1 MSVERGAR
9 SASRLATPLAILVM
23 MSIGTPE
30 VRSQE
35 PSKSGALKVS
45 GQAQPANPAALP
57 PAGLPIGAELAAD
70 YVIGPD
76 DVLSVVFWREKELS
90 GEVTVRPDGRISLPL
105 LNDIHAAGL
114 TPDQLRDHVLQRAAS
129 LVEDPQATIV
139 VKTVN
144 SRKVFITGMVERP
157 GSYPLTNRTTVLQ
170 LIATA
175 GGLREFAKADDTVV
189 IRNQNGRET
198 RFRFDYKQVIKGKR
212 LEQNVELKPGD
223 TVVVP

>member
-1 MSVERGAR
+1 MAPGHAR
-9 SASRLATPLAILVM
+9 SGSGLGIALAALLLVLGTAAVPHAQQSAPTDRLKQAS
-23 MSIGTPE
+23 
-30 VRSQE
+30 
-35 PSKSGALKVS
+35 
-45 GQAQPANPAALP
+45 NPAALP
-57 PAGLPIGAELAAD
+57 PANAPTGVELAPD

-76 DVLSVVFWREKELS
+76 DVLAIVFWREKELS

-105 LNDIHAAGL
+105 LNDIAAAGL
-114 TPDQLRDHVLQRAAS
+114 TPDQLRDRVLQRAAT
-129 LVEDPQATIV
+129 LVEDPQATVV

-175 GGLREFAKADDTVV
+175 GGLREFAKSGDIVM
-189 IRNQNGRET
+189 IRNDHGRET
-198 RFRFDYKQVIKGKR
+198 RFRFDYKDVVKGKR
-212 LEQNVELKPGD
+212 LEQNLELKPGD

>member
-1 MSVERGAR
+1 MKTPTQTRYG
-9 SASRLATPLAILVM
+9 SRHGFALAALLIVL
-23 MSIGTPE
+23 GTAAVPHAQQPDPTD
-30 VRSQE
+30 R
-35 PSKSGALKVS
+35 LKL
-45 GQAQPANPAALP
+45 GQAQASNPAALP
-57 PAGLPIGAELAAD
+57 PANAPGGTELAPD

-76 DVLSVVFWREKELS
+76 DVLAIVFWREKELS

-105 LNDIHAAGL
+105 LNDIPAAGL
-114 TPDQLRDHVLQRAAS
+114 TPDQLRDRVLQRAAT
-129 LVEDPQATIV
+129 LVEDPQATVV

-175 GGLREFAKADDTVV
+175 GGLREFAKSGDIVM
-189 IRNQNGRET
+189 IRNDKGRET
-198 RFRFDYKQVIKGKR
+198 RFQFDYKQVVKGKR
-212 LEQNVELKPGD
+212 LEQNLELKPGD

>member
-1 MSVERGAR
+1 MKAPAHAR
-9 SASRLATPLAILVM
+9 SGSKHRIALAALLM
-23 MSIGTPE
+23 LLGTAAVPHGQQS
-30 VRSQE
+30 VPTDRV
-35 PSKSGALKVS
+35 KL
-45 GQAQPANPAALP
+45 GQAQASNPAALP
-57 PAGLPIGAELAAD
+57 PATTPIETELAAD

-76 DVLSVVFWREKELS
+76 DVLSIVFWREKELS

-105 LNDIHAAGL
+105 LNDISAAGL
-114 TPDQLRDHVLQRAAS
+114 TPDQLRDRVLQRAAT
-129 LVEDPQATIV
+129 LVEDPQATVV

-175 GGLREFAKADDTVV
+175 GGLREFAKAGDIVV
-189 IRNQNGRET
+189 IRNDRGRET
-198 RFRFDYKQVIKGKR
+198 RFRFDYKQVVKGKK
-212 LEQNVELKPGD
+212 LEQNLELKPAD

>member
-1 MSVERGAR
+1 MLIVLGTA
-9 SASRLATPLAILVM
+9 AVPHAQQPAPTDRLKL
-23 MSIGTPE
+23 
-30 VRSQE
+30 
-35 PSKSGALKVS
+35 
-45 GQAQPANPAALP
+45 GQAQASNPAALP
-57 PAGLPIGAELAAD
+57 PATAPSGTELAPD

-76 DVLSVVFWREKELS
+76 DVLAIVFWREKELS

-105 LNDIHAAGL
+105 LNDISAAGL
-114 TPDQLRDHVLQRAAS
+114 TPDQLRDRVLQRAAT
-129 LVEDPQATIV
+129 LVEDPQATVV

-175 GGLREFAKADDTVV
+175 GGLREFAKSGDIVM
-189 IRNQNGRET
+189 IRNDKGRET
-198 RFRFDYKQVIKGKR
+198 RFQFDYKEVVKGKK
-212 LEQNVELKPGD
+212 LEQNLELKPGD